1 MAIAPG
7 EHMHAG
13 RAYFANIM
21 QGFSVGKCG
30 VIVIGGRGR
39 YVITAAQTTSVQF
52 R

>member
-1 MAIAPG
+1 MAIVPG

-13 RAYFANIM
+13 RAHCANNAGIY
-21 QGFSVGKCG
+21 VGMCD

-39 YVITAAQTTSVQF
+39 YVITAAQTNYYVQF